1 VAADDATDEPDHGSG
16 HGTHT
21 EVPADGTA
29 SHATTWIAVGS
40 ALNGLGALLFQVAGT
55 RTLGAVGYAPI
66 GVLWTLQ
73 YLWVAVAVTALEAYV
88 TRLVTIGGPGN
99 ATLVRFLRLLT
110 RWLVATALVTAV
122 IGVALAGPLFE
133 ELRELGVVLGLL
145 VLGYGWYGVVR
156 GRAAGVERFRTY
168 GAATISESLI
178 RLAAALVVLTWVATT
193 TSLAWVMP
201 IGPLAVGVWAW
212 ARRDAIAARTGPP
225 APGAPGTSPPAAPR
239 DTLPA
244 PAPGDATPADAPGNT
259 APADGARDT
268 TPVEAPG
275 DTAPADATQPAT
287 GVARRFLA
295 AASTANAVV
304 QFLLA
309 GGPIVLLPLGA
320 APADVSVFFTTIT
333 AARVPMT
340 FALNG
345 GLSRLLPPL
354 TRLAQAGD
362 AAGLRRA
369 SARAITAILGLA
381 VVAAATAAAVGPE
394 VMVLVFGAEFRPD
407 RTFVTVVAVS
417 TVLAVGG
424 LLLDQVYIAMGRETS
439 LPRVWLVALALA
451 GVLVVLLPGTPTMR
465 VAVAFAL
472 ATAIAVTA
480 LSIPLLRRQPR

>member
-1 VAADDATDEPDHGSG
+1 MAADDATDEPDQRPSHGA
-16 HGTHT
+16 HT
-21 EVPADGTA
+21 QVPAAAPA

-110 RWLVATALVTAV
+110 RWLVATAIVTAV

-168 GAATISESLI
+168 GIATIAESLI
-178 RLAAALVVLTWVATT
+178 RLAAALVVLAWVATT

-212 ARRDAIAARTGPP
+212 ARRDAIATRTGTP
-225 APGAPGTSPPAAPR
+225 APAPR
-239 DTLPA
+239 DT
-244 PAPGDATPADAPGNT
+244 TPADAP
-259 APADGARDT
+259 RDT
-268 TPVEAPG
+268 TRVDAPH
-275 DTAPADATQPAT
+275 DPTRVDAPHDPTPDDAPPPTT

-295 AASTANAVV
+295 AASTANAAV

-320 APADVSVFFTTIT
+320 SPADVSVFVTTIT

-381 VVAAATAAAVGPE
+381 VIAAATAAAVGPE
-394 VMVLVFGAEFRPD
+394 VMAFVFGAEFRPD
-407 RTFVTVVAVS
+407 RTFVTIVAVS

-424 LLLDQVYIAMGRETS
+424 LLLDQVYIAMGREAS

-472 ATAIAVTA
+472 ATAAAVAA
-480 LSIPLLRRQPR
+480 LSIPLLRRQDR